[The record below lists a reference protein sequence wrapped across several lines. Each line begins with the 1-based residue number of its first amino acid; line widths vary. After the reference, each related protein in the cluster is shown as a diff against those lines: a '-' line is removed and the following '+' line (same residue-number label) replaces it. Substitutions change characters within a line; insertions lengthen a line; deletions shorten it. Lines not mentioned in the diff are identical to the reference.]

1 MDENPNDFN
10 PPLPV
15 TNFFIYKDRKYPF
28 NFNFFKIFSQLF
40 SSGEFDVLPE
50 LNINLVD
57 EEQCKIELSDEFI
70 KYFIGYCQNTPIP
83 KDKINQESAMTFHYL
98 AKYYKVKPLIDQMEN
113 YFNKNQEKFILY
125 FLSNP
130 DLDHLNQERYEE
142 MLSF

>member
-1 MDENPNDFN
+1 MDENPNDFD

-40 SSGEFDVLPE
+40 SSGEF
-50 LNINLVD
+50 
-57 EEQCKIELSDEFI
+57 ELSDEFI

-83 KDKINQESAMTFHYL
+83 KDKINQESVMTFHYL

-113 YFNKNQEKFILY
+113 YFNKKQGKFILY

-130 DLDHLNQERYEE
+130 DLDHLNQERYKE

>member
-1 MDENPNDFN
+1 MKIQMILIHLFQ
-10 PPLPV
+10 LLIFLYIKIAS
-15 TNFFIYKDRKYPF
+15 THLTS
-28 NFNFFKIFSQLF
+28 IFSQLF

-57 EEQCKIELSDEFI
+57 EDQCKIELSDEFI

-113 YFNKNQEKFILY
+113 YFNKNQEKFI
-125 FLSNP
+125 F
-130 DLDHLNQERYEE
+130 
-142 MLSF
+142 SF